1 MKYILGLLFLCMLV
15 LIHEFGHFIAA
26 RLCGVYVEEFAI
38 GMGPK
43 IIQRR
48 SKKSGTM
55 YSIRWIPIGGY
66 CAMKG
71 EMVDSEKEPE
81 KDSFAAASVW
91 KRMIIIAA
99 GPFCNLL
106 LGVILAFGLVAVSG
120 HDTPVVTVVDAPP
133 AIEAGLQKGDVIL
146 EYNGHRVLSSRELYF
161 QEWYEKDEELQ
172 EVNLTVLRDG
182 KEVSLSYEPVQ
193 EHTYAMGVTSGVT
206 KEGTLLVVSFLDGS
220 AAEAA
225 GLQTGDIITA
235 IDGHEPTAEQ
245 NLSEYLDEVPF
256 TDKEVTL
263 TYERN
268 GEEGQVSFVPTVK
281 ELVDTGFGYQT
292 QRKPSEHLLTDTWAE
307 LRYYGVSVVKSLT
320 GLVTGRFGLSDMA
333 GPVGIVKQLGD
344 SYETATV
351 ATKEVTGNV
360 DFTSLVS
367 LLCLITVNLGLFN
380 LIPIPALDGSHLVFL
395 IIEAVRRKRVSPK
408 IENGVYQVGLLI
420 ILGLSVIIILKDFW
434 AICF

>member
-71 EMVDSEKEPE
+71 EVADAEKELE

-193 EHTYAMGVTSGVT
+193 EHTYAMGVSSGVT
-206 KEGTLLVVSFLDGS
+206 KDGTLLVG
-220 AAEAA
+220 
-225 GLQTGDIITA
+225 I
-235 IDGHEPTAEQ
+235 
-245 NLSEYLDEVPF
+245 VPRWQCGRSGWSS
-256 TDKEVTL
+256 D
-263 TYERN
+263 R
-268 GEEGQVSFVPTVK
+268 
-281 ELVDTGFGYQT
+281 
-292 QRKPSEHLLTDTWAE
+292 
-307 LRYYGVSVVKSLT
+307 RYYY
-320 GLVTGRFGLSDMA
+320 SD
-333 GPVGIVKQLGD
+333 
-344 SYETATV
+344 
-351 ATKEVTGNV
+351 
-360 DFTSLVS
+360 
-367 LLCLITVNLGLFN
+367 
-380 LIPIPALDGSHLVFL
+380 
-395 IIEAVRRKRVSPK
+395 
-408 IENGVYQVGLLI
+408 
-420 ILGLSVIIILKDFW
+420 
-434 AICF
+434 

>member
-1 MKYILGLLFLCMLV
+1 M
-15 LIHEFGHFIAA
+15 
-26 RLCGVYVEEFAI
+26 
-38 GMGPK
+38 
-43 IIQRR
+43 
-48 SKKSGTM
+48 
-55 YSIRWIPIGGY
+55 
-66 CAMKG
+66 
-71 EMVDSEKEPE
+71 
-81 KDSFAAASVW
+81 
-91 KRMIIIAA
+91 
-99 GPFCNLL
+99 
-106 LGVILAFGLVAVSG
+106 
-120 HDTPVVTVVDAPP
+120 
-133 AIEAGLQKGDVIL
+133 
-146 EYNGHRVLSSRELYF
+146 
-161 QEWYEKDEELQ
+161 
-172 EVNLTVLRDG
+172 
-182 KEVSLSYEPVQ
+182 
-193 EHTYAMGVTSGVT
+193 
-206 KEGTLLVVSFLDGS
+206 
-220 AAEAA
+220 
-225 GLQTGDIITA
+225 
-235 IDGHEPTAEQ
+235 
-245 NLSEYLDEVPF
+245 
-256 TDKEVTL
+256 
-263 TYERN
+263 
-268 GEEGQVSFVPTVK
+268 SFVPTVK

-292 QRKPSEHLLTDTWAE
+292 QRKPSEYLLADTWAE